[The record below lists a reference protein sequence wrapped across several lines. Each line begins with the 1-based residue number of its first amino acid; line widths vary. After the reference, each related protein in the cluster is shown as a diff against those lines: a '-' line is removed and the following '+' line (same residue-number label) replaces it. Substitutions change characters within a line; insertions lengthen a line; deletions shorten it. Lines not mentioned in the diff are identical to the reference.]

1 MREQFDQKLANLR
14 RELVSIYTAIDLV
27 LHDAVEALLTQDGKL
42 SKAII
47 QKTQD
52 LDSRCAELEDSAYNQ
67 IVLQNPVASDLR
79 LLQFIV
85 YAVFNMERMSSH
97 TRNIART
104 ARRVEGDPAPK
115 DLMDLLDAEAHLV
128 FRVLGASVR
137 CVVEND
143 LSEASSLPEL
153 DAPVNQLY
161 KSFYRNFSRLK
172 RASEIETASKLIIAG
187 RMLERIADNA
197 VEIGERLVFLL
208 TGERTRLSE
217 LANLNDEELEEM
229 YVSQAPSFTL
239 GAKKIQHLANQIP
252 EMDVTVA
259 EQEKG
264 ALPTF
269 AEDMVHALDLA
280 KKIAKE
286 NAGKVEASVAKAKQ
300 STAKKSATKK
310 SATKQKSDKE

>member
-1 MREQFDQKLANLR
+1 MMREKFDKKLADLR

-27 LHDAVEALLTQDGKL
+27 LHDAVDALLAQDGKA

-52 LDSRCAELEDSAYNQ
+52 LDARCAELEDSAYNQ

-104 ARRVEGDPAPK
+104 ARRVEGELVTK
-115 DLMDLLDAEAHLV
+115 DLIDLLDAEAHLV

-143 LSEASSLPEL
+143 LAEASSLPEL
-153 DAPVNQLY
+153 DSPVNQLY

-172 RASEIETASKLIIAG
+172 KASEIEAASKLMIAG

-217 LANLNDEELEEM
+217 LATLNDEELEEM
-229 YVSQAPSFTL
+229 YVSQAPSFTME
-239 GAKKIQHLANQIP
+239 AKKIQYLANQIP

-259 EQEKG
+259 EQAEG
-264 ALPTF
+264 HLPNF
-269 AEDMVHALDLA
+269 AESIAHALDLA
-280 KKIAKE
+280 KKMSKEGTQSPSENNVGKKPEKASQKTTSTKRAKE
-286 NAGKVEASVAKAKQ
+286 
-300 STAKKSATKK
+300 KK
-310 SATKQKSDKE
+310 